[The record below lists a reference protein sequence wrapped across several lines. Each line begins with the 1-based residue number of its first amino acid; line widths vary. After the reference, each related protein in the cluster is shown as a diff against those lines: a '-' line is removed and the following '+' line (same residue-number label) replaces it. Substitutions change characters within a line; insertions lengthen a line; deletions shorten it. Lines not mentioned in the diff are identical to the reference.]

1 LALRFV
7 MAAGGT
13 GGHIFPAIAVARELE
28 RRAPNCQIL
37 FLGTRR
43 GLESEIVPREGFQLE
58 LIEVGALK
66 GLPPIERLKSLARLP
81 LSFFA
86 ARRILAR
93 FGPDLAMGTGGYVS
107 GPVLLAAWSL
117 RVPTLILEPNAV
129 PGLTNRLLARLA
141 SAVAVCF
148 EESLGYFRGRGI
160 LTGNP
165 IRREFAQLKR
175 KPRGDTLSVLIFG
188 GSQGAHAINL
198 AMSKALPLLAP
209 KRDRLLI
216 VHQTGQRDLQMVKRA
231 YEEAGFESAE
241 VVPFIID
248 MPAYFERADLLIC
261 RAGAITL
268 AEVAAAGKAAILIP
282 FPFATDD
289 HQRKNAEAFQR
300 AGAARVILQQELTPE
315 RLAREIAHLL
325 EHPEEISRMEEAAR
339 GLSRA
344 DASSQVAE
352 LALKLAKKR

>member
-1 LALRFV
+1 

-28 RRAPNCQIL
+28 RLAPSCQIL

-66 GLPPIERLKSLARLP
+66 GVPPIERLKSLARLP

-86 ARRILAR
+86 ARRTLAR
-93 FGPDLAMGTGGYVS
+93 FRPNLVIGTGGYAS
-107 GPVLLAAWSL
+107 GPALLAAWSL

-129 PGLTNRLLARLA
+129 PGLTNRLLAPLA
-141 SAVAVCF
+141 SAAAVSF
-148 EESLGYFRGRGI
+148 EESLRYFRGRGI
-160 LTGNP
+160 VTGNP
-165 IRREFAQLKR
+165 VRKEFAQIKR
-175 KPRGDTLSVLIFG
+175 KPRGDNLSVLIFG

-209 KRDRLLI
+209 KKDRFLI
-216 VHQTGQRDLQMVKRA
+216 VHQTGQRDFQTVKRA
-231 YEEAGFESAE
+231 YQEAGFEGAQIL
-241 VVPFIID
+241 PFIID

-282 FPFATDD
+282 FPFAADD

-315 RLAREIAHLL
+315 RLAKELVHLL
-325 EHPEEISRMEEAAR
+325 EHPEEISRMEEASSR
-339 GLSRA
+339 LSRA
-344 DASSQVAE
+344 DASSRVAE
-352 LALKLAKKR
+352 LALKLAKER